1 MTNEQINEYSNLI
14 YSITKFFPN
23 YKNKEDLY
31 QAGYIGLL
39 TAYQNYDPTMNTK
52 FSSYAYLY
60 ILGEM
65 KKQIREDKTIKIS
78 RNITKLY
85 LQLEKAKILLAQK
98 LMREPSI
105 DEISSFLEIDRNLI
119 IECQNSINSVQSL
132 DEPIEMSEN
141 SMSLY
146 EVIGSYENVDDHI
159 MLKDELK
166 KLPQDELDLIK
177 NRYIYNLSQTEIAN
191 NLGMTQ
197 VQVSRKE
204 AKIKQKLKEK
214 LIRN

>member
-39 TAYQNYDPTMNTK
+39 TAYQNYDENMNAK

-85 LQLEKAKILLAQK
+85 LQLEKAKILLTQK

-105 DEISSFLEIDRNLI
+105 DEISSFLEIDRNLVV
-119 IECQNSINSVQSL
+119 ECQNSINSVQSL

-141 SMSLY
+141 SISLY
-146 EVIGSYENVDDHI
+146 EVIGEYENVDDHI

-166 KLPQDELDLIK
+166 KLPQDELELIK

-204 AKIKQKLKEK
+204 AKIKQKLKQK
-214 LIRN
+214 LI

>member
-39 TAYQNYDPTMNTK
+39 TAYQNYDENMNTK

-85 LQLEKAKILLAQK
+85 LQLEKAKILLTQK

-105 DEISSFLEIDRNLI
+105 DEISSFLEIDRNLVV
-119 IECQNSINSVQSL
+119 ECQNSINSVQSL

-141 SMSLY
+141 SISLY
-146 EVIGSYENVDDHI
+146 EVIGEYENVDDHI

-166 KLPQDELDLIK
+166 KLPQDELELIK

-204 AKIKQKLKEK
+204 AKIKQKLKQK
-214 LIRN
+214 LI

>member
-39 TAYQNYDPTMNTK
+39 TAYQNYDENMNTK

-85 LQLEKAKILLAQK
+85 LQLEKAKILLTQK

-105 DEISSFLEIDRNLI
+105 DEISSFLEIDRSLVV
-119 IECQNSINSVQSL
+119 ECQNSINSVQSL
-132 DEPIEMSEN
+132 DEPIETSEN
-141 SMSLY
+141 SISLY
-146 EVIGSYENVDDHI
+146 EVIGEYENVDEHI

-166 KLPQDELDLIK
+166 KLPQDELELIK

-204 AKIKQKLKEK
+204 AKIKQKLKQK
-214 LIRN
+214 LI

>member
-39 TAYQNYDPTMNTK
+39 TAYQNYDENMNTK

-85 LQLEKAKILLAQK
+85 LQLEKAKLLLTQK

-105 DEISSFLEIDRNLI
+105 DEISSFLEIDRNLVV
-119 IECQNSINSVQSL
+119 ECQKN
-132 DEPIEMSEN
+132 
-141 SMSLY
+141 
-146 EVIGSYENVDDHI
+146 
-159 MLKDELK
+159 K
-166 KLPQDELDLIK
+166 KLKMIIIKRIGTLI
-177 NRYIYNLSQTEIAN
+177 L
-191 NLGMTQ
+191 
-197 VQVSRKE
+197 
-204 AKIKQKLKEK
+204 
-214 LIRN
+214 